1 MASREEWLAQSEQG
15 ATTARG
21 GLRGNTEDGRVLG
34 AEQVDADLAR
44 ECLCGRRGRERGRAA
59 TQNQTRDP
67 VRFDFIC
74 GGCCHPTHLPLS
86 VVSCAVRAVG

>member
-1 MASREEWLAQSEQG
+1 MAPREEWLAQSEQG

-74 GGCCHPTHLPLS
+74 GGCWHPTHLPLS
-86 VVSCAVRAVG
+86 IVSCAVRAVG